1 MDVYDILE
9 TFHNI
14 IIYMIIYMIY
24 VTIYDIY
31 IYIYIYIYI
40 IFIYH
45 DTFQKM
51 WYYFFST
58 TPFVAH
64 ATSWYSVRKKNGRK

>member
-31 IYIYIYIYI
+31 IYIYNFHI
-40 IFIYH
+40 
-45 DTFQKM
+45 
-51 WYYFFST
+51 S
-58 TPFVAH
+58 
-64 ATSWYSVRKKNGRK
+64 

>member
-1 MDVYDILE
+1 MDVYDILK
-9 TFHNI
+9 TFHTI

-24 VTIYDIY
+24 VIIYD
-31 IYIYIYIYI
+31 IYIYI

-45 DTFQKM
+45 DIFQKM

-58 TPFVAH
+58 IPFVVH
-64 ATSWYSVRKKNGRK
+64 ATSWYSVRKKNGRKWKKIGH

>member
-31 IYIYIYIYI
+31 IYI

-45 DTFQKM
+45 DIFQKM

-58 TPFVAH
+58 IPFVVH